1 MHTCETKQVWSVA
14 LEELKTEI
22 FKENQLSPAQQ
33 EWHSTYCYGIPSVW
47 VTMWKRCDMSPGDFS
62 PDNSLMCVSQF
73 MLN

>member
-47 VTMWKRCDMSPGDFS
+47 VTM
-62 PDNSLMCVSQF
+62 
-73 MLN
+73 